1 MEMEIENQPVIKN
14 PLATESIGKLMGK
27 FAAPA
32 IISNLVGALY
42 NIVDQI
48 FIGQKLGTPGNAATN
63 VVFPLVIMMVTF
75 AMMFGVGG
83 ASNISLLLGQGDS
96 EGAGKVTGN
105 SITLMIISG
114 LFVSVIAIIFL
125 KPLMIFFGGSDT
137 VLLYSIEY
145 AGILLIGCPFFIFGT
160 GGSQLIRADGSPRI
174 SMLCNLSGA
183 VLNIILDPIFIFGFD
198 MGMTG
203 AALATIIGQIASA
216 TIVVLYLRRFK
227 SVRLRKEHFKLQKN
241 TVFPIFSLG
250 LSSGM
255 HQIGVTVY
263 HIVINNVLVHYGGL
277 SIYGRDIP
285 LAVSG
290 IISKVSVL
298 FNSIILGISQSCQ
311 PIFGFN
317 FGAGNL
323 SRVKKTYKLSVITIA
338 VISAIAFL
346 CYQLFPRQL
355 ISIFGS
361 GDELYFE
368 FATRYFR
375 IFLSLVIIAGFQV
388 AASNF
393 FPSIGKGTLGVFT
406 SMSRQTLI
414 LLPLIVILPLIFGID
429 GVLYAGPIA
438 DGSAGIL
445 ATVLVIREMKKW
457 PDKSK
462 EVVSN
467 E

>member
-1 MEMEIENQPVIKN
+1 MEIETQSVIKN
-14 PLATESIGKLMGK
+14 PLATESIGKLMRK
-27 FAAPA
+27 FSAPA

-137 VLLYSIEY
+137 VLSYSIEY

-227 SVRLRKEHFKLQKN
+227 SVRLRKEHFKLKKN

-285 LAVSG
+285 LAVAG

-311 PIFGFN
+311 PIIGFN

-323 SRVKKTYKLSVITIA
+323 SRVKKTYKLSVITIT

>member
-1 MEMEIENQPVIKN
+1 
-14 PLATESIGKLMGK
+14 
-27 FAAPA
+27 
-32 IISNLVGALY
+32 
-42 NIVDQI
+42 
-48 FIGQKLGTPGNAATN
+48 
-63 VVFPLVIMMVTF
+63 
-75 AMMFGVGG
+75 
-83 ASNISLLLGQGDS
+83 
-96 EGAGKVTGN
+96 
-105 SITLMIISG
+105 
-114 LFVSVIAIIFL
+114 
-125 KPLMIFFGGSDT
+125 
-137 VLLYSIEY
+137 
-145 AGILLIGCPFFIFGT
+145 
-160 GGSQLIRADGSPRI
+160 
-174 SMLCNLSGA
+174 MLCNLSGA

-311 PIFGFN
+311 PIIGFN

-323 SRVKKTYKLSVITIA
+323 SRVKKTYKLSVITIT

>member
-1 MEMEIENQPVIKN
+1 MEIETQSVIKN
-14 PLATESIGKLMGK
+14 PLATESIGKLMRK

-216 TIVVLYLRRFK
+216 TIVVLYLRKFK
-227 SVRLRKEHFKLQKN
+227 SVRLGKEHFKLQKN